1 VFLYGFGCFFLD
13 NDFVYFMKLNL
24 HVLEISIPIEM
35 NVVLRFLHIWTF
47 LYAFELCDIL
57 WLNGISSATYK
68 IALIFQK
75 LDNNF
80 IQQYNTAYVLS
91 VPNMTL
97 LNEMIFQ

>member
-1 VFLYGFGCFFLD
+1 MALVAFFLD

-57 WLNGISSATYK
+57 
-68 IALIFQK
+68 
-75 LDNNF
+75 
-80 IQQYNTAYVLS
+80 
-91 VPNMTL
+91 
-97 LNEMIFQ
+97 